1 MGLWGHGMNKVLF
14 LLHYPGE
21 GGTEK
26 YVYDII
32 THYGVDQ
39 CVFAYTL
46 DGPLVGKLEKQGV
59 KCIKVKMRH
68 PFDLLAARKV
78 KRIAE
83 QYGIS
88 VIHAQFLREN
98 YIALLAKLLG
108 LKAKVIWTYHVN
120 KPVHSNLFS
129 VFFLSSFNDSS
140 KNECPFS
147 LLKRP
152 ILAIT
157 NGSVGTLPLS
167 DCDSFLNPL

>member
-1 MGLWGHGMNKVLF
+1 MNKVLF

-120 KPVHSNLFS
+120 KPVPLILP
-129 VFFLSSFNDSS
+129 FLQLLLSF
-140 KNECPFS
+140 
-147 LLKRP
+147 
-152 ILAIT
+152 
-157 NGSVGTLPLS
+157 
-167 DCDSFLNPL
+167 